1 MENIK
6 EILDYNKDILS
17 DDEMYEYL
25 VTRKIDEEFDDLVE
39 FKKFNFTN
47 ISHLIYK
54 FDGISQMIKNGKNK
68 KAIEELNLLK
78 RQFINDL
85 MDLKYEE

>member
-17 DDEMYEYL
+17 NDEMYEYL